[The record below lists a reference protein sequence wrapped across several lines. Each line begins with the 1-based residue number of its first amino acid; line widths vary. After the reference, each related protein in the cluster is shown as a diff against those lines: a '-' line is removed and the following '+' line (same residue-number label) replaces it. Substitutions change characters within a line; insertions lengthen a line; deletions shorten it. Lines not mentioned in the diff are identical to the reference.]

1 MLGPSGKL
9 LIANLFFEQEPAVV
23 LVTLWFPL
31 EELFDRDAAIG
42 CHHFAR
48 IAICSLL
55 VGVRGF
61 SGSDDSSFA

>member
-31 EELFDRDAAIG
+31 EELFDRDTADRLRPI
-42 CHHFAR
+42 CTHRHTAR
-48 IAICSLL
+48 FCSLAEASA
-55 VGVRGF
+55 VPMPPR
-61 SGSDDSSFA
+61 